1 MTTSWSSST
10 DDNNPKSSSSS
21 STDKNQHGKSIHKQN
36 HLSSEGSLFS
46 DSDIQ
51 QQEESNTS
59 PLVNFERGPSFLI
72 PNV

>member
-10 DDNNPKSSSSS
+10 EASNRESVSSS
-21 STDKNQHGKSIHKQN
+21 STDKNEQRKANNEQICS
-36 HLSSEGSLFS
+36 SSEGSIFS
-46 DSDIQ
+46 DSDHQ
-51 QQEESNTS
+51 QDESNTS